1 MIKFLIFPQVLV
13 DVHAD
18 PNLLVAYG
26 NQPFL
31 HFITSFLCI
40 SMGFFFLFRIWNWID
55 NCPVSNN
62 FHLLGWNWKT
72 IVLSCSCWG
81 KFSSP
86 WKTRYGE
93 INSWLKSMKP
103 TQSSWLDFVYFVLD
117 HLQGRFDHPYVSF
130 LFYGA
135 DTAGDFIPIKQLRE
149 KYNRP
154 RHEVPTD
161 SPDEDS

>member
-1 MIKFLIFPQVLV
+1 MYTQILIYWWLMVI
-13 DVHAD
+13 
-18 PNLLVAYG
+18 NL
-26 NQPFL
+26 F
-31 HFITSFLCI
+31 CI
-40 SMGFFFLFRIWNWID
+40 LSLRFCASLWVFFFLFRIWNWID